1 MESGFESYLKGEKLK
16 APTIAQHIRNT
27 GYFLSWLE
35 KEGLAITQT
44 THREILDFIDKK
56 RGENRSIG
64 HINKILLSLRY
75 YFACLNRENIMSG
88 NPASG
93 LRVKGAVRTVPSG
106 LLEKEELD
114 QLYESYAV
122 RDGRTHRNKT
132 MLGLL
137 VYQGLTREEL
147 ETLRPE
153 HLKLREGKISIPGTN
168 KNSGRTLELKPF
180 QILDLQEYMLVIR
193 PKILADQRSAERPG
207 RKPREFRAVE
217 AIKQL
222 FTSMNGSE
230 NIKNSLLH
238 LGYAL
243 KKINSK
249 YQNATQIRQ
258 SVITEWLKEKGLR
271 QVQYMA
277 GHRYVSSTER
287 YLTTNLEDLREAL
300 NKHHPLK

>member
-1 MESGFESYLKGEKLK
+1 MDFETYLKSEKLK
-16 APTIAQHIRNT
+16 ASTVTQHIRNT

-35 KEGLAITQT
+35 KEGLSVTQT
-44 THREILDFIDKK
+44 THKEVLDFIDQKK
-56 RGENRSIG
+56 DENNSIS
-64 HINKILLSLRY
+64 HINRVLLSLRY
-75 YFACLNRENIMSG
+75 YFTYLNRENIMST

-93 LRVKGAVRTVPSG
+93 LKVKGAVRTVPSG

-122 RDGRTHRNKT
+122 KDERTHRNKT

-137 VYQGLTREEL
+137 VHQGLTREEL

-153 HLKLREGKISIPGTN
+153 HLKLREGKINIPETN

-180 QILDLQEYMLVIR
+180 QILDLQEYVLVIR
-193 PKILADQRSAERPG
+193 PKLGGNPLRLFVG
-207 RKPREFRAVE
+207 R
-217 AIKQL
+217 
-222 FTSMNGSE
+222 NGTESLD
-230 NIKNSLLH
+230 NTLLH
-238 LGYAL
+238 LNHAL
-243 KKINSK
+243 RRINAK
-249 YQNATQIRQ
+249 VRNATQIRQ

-287 YLTTNLEDLREAL
+287 YLVTNLEDLREAL

>member
-1 MESGFESYLKGEKLK
+1 MESGFEGYLKNEKLK
-16 APTIAQHIRNT
+16 VSTVEQHLRNT

-44 THREILDFIDKK
+44 THKEILDFVD
-56 RGENRSIG
+56 RQRDNNSSIN
-64 HINKILLSLRY
+64 HINRILLSLRY
-75 YFACLNRENIMSG
+75 YFTYLNRKNILSG

-93 LRVKGAVRTVPSG
+93 LKVKGAVRTVHSG

-114 QLYESYAV
+114 QLYESYEV
-122 RDGRTHRNKT
+122 KDGRTHRNKT

-153 HLKLREGKISIPGTN
+153 HIKLREGKISIPETN

-180 QILDLQEYMLVIR
+180 QILDLQEYMLVVR
-193 PKILADQRSAERPG
+193 PKMGGDPLRLFVG
-207 RKPREFRAVE
+207 RDGLES
-217 AIKQL
+217 L
-222 FTSMNGSE
+222 
-230 NIKNSLLH
+230 KNTLLH

-243 KKINSK
+243 KKINPK
-249 YQNATQIRQ
+249 YRNATQIRQ

>member
-1 MESGFESYLKGEKLK
+1 
-16 APTIAQHIRNT
+16 
-27 GYFLSWLE
+27 
-35 KEGLAITQT
+35 
-44 THREILDFIDKK
+44 
-56 RGENRSIG
+56 
-64 HINKILLSLRY
+64 
-75 YFACLNRENIMSG
+75 
-88 NPASG
+88 
-93 LRVKGAVRTVPSG
+93 
-106 LLEKEELD
+106 
-114 QLYESYAV
+114 
-122 RDGRTHRNKT
+122 

-153 HLKLREGKISIPGTN
+153 HLKLREGKISIPETN

-180 QILDLQEYMLVIR
+180 QILDLQEYVLVIR
-193 PKILADQRSAERPG
+193 PKILAERRSAERPG

-217 AIKQL
+217 AIEQL
-222 FTSMNGSE
+222 FTSLNGSE
-230 NIKNSLLH
+230 NIKSSLLH

-243 KKINSK
+243 KKINPK
-249 YQNATQIRQ
+249 YRNATQIRQ

-277 GHRYVSSTER
+277 GHRYVSSMER

>member
-1 MESGFESYLKGEKLK
+1 MESGFDAYLKGEKLK
-16 APTIAQHIRNT
+16 ASTVEQHVRNT

-35 KEGLAITQT
+35 KEGSTLTQA
-44 THREILDFIDKK
+44 THGEILDFIDHL
-56 RGENRSIG
+56 RVENRSIG
-64 HINKILLSLRY
+64 HINRILLSLRY
-75 YFACLNRENIMSG
+75 YFGYLNREKLMSG

-93 LRVKGAVRTVPSG
+93 LRVKGALRTVPHG
-106 LLEKEELD
+106 LLEKKELD
-114 QLYESYAV
+114 ELYESYAV
-122 RDGRTHRNKT
+122 KDVRSQRNKV

-147 ETLRPE
+147 ETLKPE
-153 HLKLREGKISIPGTN
+153 HIKLREGKISIPETN
-168 KNSGRTLELKPF
+168 KNSGRMLDLKPF
-180 QILDLQEYMLVIR
+180 QIMELHEYIHVAR
-193 PKILADQRSAERPG
+193 PEILAGQRSTERPG
-207 RKPREFRAVE
+207 RKPRVFRAIE
-217 AIKQL
+217 DIGQL

-230 NIKNSLLH
+230 SLQNSLLH
-238 LGYAL
+238 LNYAL
-243 KKINSK
+243 RKISPK
-249 YQNATQIRQ
+249 YRNAVQIRQ